1 MRREYGGIPLAAGRV
16 RRFDGPSRA
25 ENHAMGHGMGRIV
38 RAAAVA
44 LCAALSGCGSGSS
57 SGAYATISFDNDPL
71 STHSIVQVDFDFYD
85 ITLLPDRVA
94 SVDVAPGESV
104 GFDFDQYQTENLFD
118 VTLTWDDSTT
128 TVISLVPIILFGGG
142 DLSYPVSH

>member
-1 MRREYGGIPLAAGRV
+1 
-16 RRFDGPSRA
+16 
-25 ENHAMGHGMGRIV
+25 MGHGTGRIV

-44 LCAALSGCGSGSS
+44 LCVVLSGCGSGGSG
-57 SGAYATISFDNDPL
+57 GAYANISFDNDPA
-71 STHSIVQVDFDFYD
+71 STHSIVQVDFDFFD
-85 ITLLPDRVA
+85 LALLPDRVE

-104 GFDFDQYQTENLFD
+104 GFDFNQFQTENLVD

-128 TVISLVPIILFGGG
+128 TVISLLPIILFGGG